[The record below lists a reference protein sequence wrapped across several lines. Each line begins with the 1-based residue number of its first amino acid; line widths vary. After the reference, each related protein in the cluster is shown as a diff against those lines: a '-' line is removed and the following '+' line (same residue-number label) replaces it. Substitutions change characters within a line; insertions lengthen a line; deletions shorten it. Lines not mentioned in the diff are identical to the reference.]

1 MDDFQWLLVALAI
14 IALWTVMVYI
24 LNKRGILA
32 KANMS
37 PVGPILMWKTV
48 RGRKFLDKLARPA
61 RFWRAYGDFSIVLCL
76 VAMFALMGLL
86 IWEATLVPSIPRES
100 APTPDLLLGVPGLNR
115 IIPLG
120 YGILG
125 LAIAIVLHEFLHGI
139 LARTAKVPLKSLGIL
154 LFVFPI
160 GAFVEPDEEG
170 LQKMKRRDRARLFAA
185 GPATNMVLA
194 LVFAIIFSTVMMGS
208 VRAAH
213 DGVGVTG
220 FSMDGSPAENAGMH
234 PGMIIFRVEGT
245 NATTANVTSIADL
258 ATALENTRPGD
269 AINVTTY
276 YRGAVDTYRLT
287 LANVSSTEKGV
298 MGVRLITV
306 TTAYFH
312 PLGGGEFFGSPVRSI
327 LNYVTLP
334 FLNLQPLQEPFTD
347 FFVVEGFWGSM
358 PGSVFWTLANCA
370 YWLFWLNIMLGATNA
385 LPAIPLDGGYIF
397 KDGLDAFLERVKK
410 GIKPESRDR
419 IVNGVSL
426 TLALFILALILWQFL
441 GPWLL

>member
-14 IALWTVMVYI
+14 IALWTLMVYI
-24 LNKRGILA
+24 LHKKGILA

-37 PVGPILMWKTV
+37 PVGPIVMWKTV
-48 RGRKFLDKLARPA
+48 KGRRFLDRLARPA
-61 RFWRAYGDFSIVLCL
+61 RFWRAYGDFSIILCL

-86 IWEATLVPSIPRES
+86 VWEATLVPSIPREN
-100 APTPDLLLGVPGLNR
+100 APTPNLLLGVPGLNP

-139 LARTAKVPLKSLGIL
+139 LARTAKVNLKSLGIL

-160 GAFVEPDEEG
+160 GAFVEPDEEE
-170 LQKMKRRDRARLFAA
+170 LQTMKRRDRARLFAA

-213 DGVGVTG
+213 DGVGVTS
-220 FSMDGSPAENAGMH
+220 FSIDGSPAENAGMH
-234 PGMIIFRVEGT
+234 PGMIIFRVEGM
-245 NATTANVTSIADL
+245 NVTTANVTSVTDL
-258 ATALENTRPGD
+258 ATAMENTRPGD
-269 AINVTTY
+269 AVNITAY
-276 YRGAVDTYRLT
+276 YRGSVDTYRMT
-287 LANVSSTEKGV
+287 LANDSSTTRGV

-312 PLGGGEFFGSPVRSI
+312 PLGGGDYFGSPVSSI

-334 FLNLQPLQEPFTD
+334 FRSLQPLQEPVTD
-347 FFVVEGFWGSM
+347 FFVVEGFWVSI

-397 KDGLDAFLERVKK
+397 KDGFGAFLERVKK

-419 IVNGVSL
+419 IVSRVSM

-441 GPWLL
+441 GPYFL